1 MIAVYVQAAGSDTWH
16 WCRNCSHY
24 PSNPAKKTTTRPRW
38 DLCEQ
43 CKSKE
48 RDGTCRT

>member
-1 MIAVYVQAAGSDTWH
+1 MATYVLSNSNTWH

-24 PSNPAKKTTTRPRW
+24 PSHPKKTQTTRPAW

-43 CKSKE
+43 CKDKE
-48 RDGTCRT
+48 RNGNCSS